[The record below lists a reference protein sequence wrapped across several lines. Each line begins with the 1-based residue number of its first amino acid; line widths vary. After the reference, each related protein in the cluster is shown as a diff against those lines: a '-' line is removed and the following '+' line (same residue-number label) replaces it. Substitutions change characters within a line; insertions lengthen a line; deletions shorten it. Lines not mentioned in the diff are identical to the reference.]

1 MRVCYYG
8 DSLITFTA
16 FEKQI
21 LNILNIHER
30 LAYLLRQATNHSAT
44 DAELEELTG
53 LLKEDPTGS
62 LASEIATQLKAGL
75 SKEDIPYN
83 EGYWDDIA
91 TRILLSDRPQEAIP
105 SHQEKVRR
113 LHRWRWAAA
122 AAVAVLLS
130 VAAWQ
135 WLQKPVTTPDHGS
148 IASLP
153 YKKDI
158 APGGNRAIL
167 TLADGTQVPLD
178 SAGTGNLAQQ
188 GNTNIIKL
196 DSGRLAYRTAAG
208 PAATTVLYN
217 TISTPR
223 GGQFRIALPD
233 GTQVWLNA
241 SSSLRYPTAFT
252 GRERRVELSGEAY
265 FEVAKNAAMPF
276 RVGSK
281 EIEVEVLGTHFNV
294 MAYDDEEVLKTTLLE
309 GAVKVNR
316 NGNSLRLLPGQQA
329 RVHKAGDMDVLQHA
343 NTEEAVAWKNG
354 FIQFEGQ
361 DIKAAMRM
369 LARWYNVDVTYNGAV
384 PAHFRGIIPRN
395 VPISQVLKMMEL
407 TEEVHFTIEGN
418 RIIVSP

>member
-1 MRVCYYG
+1 
-8 DSLITFTA
+8 
-16 FEKQI
+16 
-21 LNILNIHER
+21 LNIHER
-30 LAYLLRQATNHSAT
+30 LAYLVRRATDHSAT

-53 LLKEDPTGS
+53 LLKADTTGS
-62 LASEIATQLKAGL
+62 LAGEIADQLKAEL
-75 SKEDIPYN
+75 PAADMAYDKD
-83 EGYWDDIA
+83 YWDIVA
-91 TRILLSDRPQEAIP
+91 TKILLSDHPQETVP
-105 SHQEKVRR
+105 SPQKVRR
-113 LHRWRWAAA
+113 LHGWRWAAA
-122 AAVAVLLS
+122 AAVAALLS

-135 WLQKPVTTPDHGS
+135 WLQRQASTPAPPA

-153 YKKDI
+153 AKNDI

-167 TLADGTQVPLD
+167 TLADGTQIPLD
-178 SAGTGNLAQQ
+178 SANAGQLAQQ

-196 DSGRLAYRTAAG
+196 DSGQLAYRPATGA
-208 PAATTVLYN
+208 AATTLLYN

-223 GGQFRIALPD
+223 GGQFRITLPD

-265 FEVAKNAAMPF
+265 FEVAKNAGMPF
-276 RVGSK
+276 RIGSK
-281 EIEVEVLGTHFNV
+281 EMEVEVLGTHFNV

-309 GAVKVNR
+309 GAVKVTR
-316 NGNSLRLLPGQQA
+316 NGSSRQLQPGQQA
-329 RVHKAGDMDVLQHA
+329 RVHRGSGSMDVLEDA

-369 LARWYNVDVTYNGAV
+369 LARWYNVEVDYRGAV

-395 VPISQVLKMMEL
+395 VPVSQVLKMMEL
-407 TEEVHFTIEGN
+407 TGEVQFTIEGN
-418 RIIVSP
+418 KIIVSP